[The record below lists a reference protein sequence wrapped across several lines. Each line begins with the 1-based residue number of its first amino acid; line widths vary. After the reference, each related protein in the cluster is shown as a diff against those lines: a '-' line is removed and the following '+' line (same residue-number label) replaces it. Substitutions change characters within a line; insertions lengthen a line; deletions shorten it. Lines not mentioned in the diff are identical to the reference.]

1 LIIFVKTI
9 DFMIQRITLILLL
22 AFICQSSFSQVTEKR
37 KQYIKKYRVLA
48 ISEMQRSGIPASITL
63 AQACLESNNGMSI
76 LSRKSNNHFG
86 VKCKS
91 TWRGIRT
98 YYDDDSKNECF
109 RKYASVKDSYKDH
122 TDFLM
127 NNPRYASLFKLDIND
142 YKGWAYGLKKAGYAT
157 NPVYAESLIRIIE
170 NNKLYKYDQMISHR
184 QLASLNNN
192 SCIKTDAL
200 STPSGTQ
207 RIILRNGL
215 KSVAVKVGDSM
226 SGIAKAF
233 NLKVWQLQ
241 KYNDYPSD
249 RVPVKGEILY
259 VESKRR
265 KTGKNKETY
274 TLGAEE
280 TMHYVSQMYGIK
292 LSPLYRRNH
301 IKKGTNPKEGTIIYL
316 RHKNPKR

>member
-1 LIIFVKTI
+1 M

-22 AFICQSSFSQVTEKR
+22 SFICQSSFSQVTEKR

-157 NPVYAESLIRIIE
+157 NPVYAKSLIRIIE
-170 NNKLYKYDQMISHR
+170 NNKLYKYDQMISR
-184 QLASLNNN
+184 QQLASLSST
-192 SCIKTDAL
+192 SCIHAGSL
-200 STPSGTQ
+200 SNPYGTQ
-207 RIILRNGL
+207 RIILRNRL
-215 KSVAVKVGDSM
+215 KSVAVKRGDSL
-226 SGIAKAF
+226 SGLAKAF

-241 KYNDYPSD
+241 KYNDYSSD
-249 RVPVKGEILY
+249 RVPVMGEILY
-259 VESKRR
+259 IEHKKR
-265 KTGKNKETY
+265 KAEKKQETY
-274 TLGAEE
+274 ILGEGE
-280 TMHYVSQMYGIK
+280 TMHYVSQMYGVK

-301 IKKGTNPKEGTIIYL
+301 IKKGTNPKEGTILYL
-316 RHKNPKR
+316 RHKKPRK

>member
-1 LIIFVKTI
+1 
-9 DFMIQRITLILLL
+9 
-22 AFICQSSFSQVTEKR
+22 
-37 KQYIKKYRVLA
+37 
-48 ISEMQRSGIPASITL
+48 MQRSGIPASITL

-76 LSRKSNNHFG
+76 LSLKSNNHFG

-98 YYDDDSKNECF
+98 YYDDDSENECF

-142 YKGWAYGLKKAGYAT
+142 YRGWAHGLKKAGYAT
-157 NPVYAESLIRIIE
+157 NPVYAKSLIRIIE
-170 NNKLYKYDQMISHR
+170 NNKLYKYDQMISR
-184 QLASLNNN
+184 QQLASLSST
-192 SCIKTDAL
+192 SCLQAGSLIDPYDTH
-200 STPSGTQ
+200 

-226 SGIAKAF
+226 SGISKAF
-233 NLKVWQLQ
+233 NLKLWQLQ

-259 VESKRR
+259 LESKRR
-265 KTGKNKETY
+265 KAGKGQETY
-274 TLGAEE
+274 TLGVKE

-292 LSPLYRRNH
+292 LSPLYRRNQ
-301 IKKGTNPKEGTIIYL
+301 IKKGTNPKEGTVIYL
-316 RHKNPKR
+316 RHKK

>member
-1 LIIFVKTI
+1 
-9 DFMIQRITLILLL
+9 MIQRTTLIFLLI
-22 AFICQSSFSQVTEKR
+22 FICQSSFSQVTEKR
-37 KQYIKKYRVLA
+37 KQYIKKYRVMA

-63 AQACLESNNGMSI
+63 AQACLESNDGTSI

-142 YKGWAYGLKKAGYAT
+142 YRGWAHGLKRAGYAT
-157 NPVYAESLIRIIE
+157 NPVYAKSLIRIIE
-170 NNKLYKYDQMISHR
+170 NNQLYKYDQMISR
-184 QLASLNNN
+184 NQLASLNNN
-192 SCIKTDAL
+192 FCIQAGAL
-200 STPSGTQ
+200 SNPYGTQ
-207 RIILRNGL
+207 KMISRNGL
-215 KSVAVKVGDSM
+215 KSVAVKVGDSLA
-226 SGIAKAF
+226 GIAKAF
-233 NLKVWQLQ
+233 HIKVWQLQ

-249 RVPVKGEILY
+249 RVPVKDEILY
-259 VESKRR
+259 VEPKRR
-265 KTGKNKETY
+265 KAEKGQEIHI
-274 TLGAEE
+274 LGVGE

-301 IKKGTNPKEGTIIYL
+301 LKKGANFKEGTVLYL
-316 RHKNPKR
+316 RHKKPKK